1 MLDKE
6 LKASP
11 ANLLGA
17 RPLRREASG
26 MRTRILTIVYVGI
39 TIGFLLGMGVVA
51 LLIALM
57 NGTGTGLEV
66 TFTIFVGCM
75 AAMLVWYVIKTTR

>member
-1 MLDKE
+1 MKGIAGRQLEVDPTKDI
-6 LKASP
+6 AI
-11 ANLLGA
+11 
-17 RPLRREASG
+17 G

-51 LLIALM
+51 LLLAVL
-57 NGTGTGLEV
+57 NDTGTGLEV
-66 TFTIFVGCM
+66 TFTIFVSLM